1 MPKRTDIHKIML
13 LGAGPVVIGQGCEFD
28 YSGVQACKALKREGY
43 EIVLLNSNPATIMTD
58 TEFADRTYLEPMTP
72 EYLHE
77 IIRRERPDAL
87 LPTLGGQTALNLAM
101 EAWRSGVLKRYHVE
115 LIGADADAIA
125 RAEDRRLFKATMDGI
140 GICSANSD
148 SAHSLKEAMVI
159 ARAIGKWPL
168 IVRPGFTLGGS
179 GGGIAH
185 DEAEF
190 KTIVERGLEA
200 SLNHEVLVE
209 ESLLGWKEYEMEV
222 MCDKRGTSVIVCSI
236 ENMDPM
242 GVHTGDSI
250 TVAPAMTLTDREYQA
265 MREDSL
271 NVMRAIGIQTGGSNV
286 QWAVNPLNGERLI
299 IEMNPRVSRSSALAS
314 KATGFPIAK
323 IAALLAVGYSLDE
336 LRNDIT
342 ENTPACFEP
351 VLDYVVVKM
360 PRFTFEKFPA
370 ANSTLGTQMK
380 AVGEAMSIGRN
391 FNQAFQKAIRSLETG
406 HWGFGLEKKQVEF
419 DQFDD
424 EKIAAEL
431 ARPNA
436 DRVYVLHAAL
446 KRGWPLEKIQELTGF
461 DMFYLRKLSELAVF
475 EATIENTPQ
484 SLRKAK
490 ELGYSDRQL
499 AYALGMD
506 ELRIRAL
513 RKEYGIHPAYGT
525 VDTCAG
531 EFAATTP
538 YYYSTYAEYDE
549 PVRDVAGRK
558 KIMIL
563 GGGPNRIGQ
572 GIEFDCCCCHAVFA
586 LKDAGYE
593 TIMVNSNPETVST
606 DYDTADRLYFEPLTF
621 EDVLNIYEREQCDGV
636 IAQLGGQT
644 PLNLASELE
653 HAGVKIIGTPP
664 ADIDAADDRGVFKE
678 IAKQVGIRQ
687 PASGMASDAEDACR
701 IAAKIGYPVLV
712 RPSFVLG
719 GRAMAIV
726 NQEVALRSYMAEAT
740 RVSEGHPILIDKFL
754 SDAQELDVDCLS
766 DGRETVVGA
775 IMEHVEQA
783 GIHSGDSA
791 CSIPPRDL
799 SEKVLAEIH
808 AASRK
813 LAKALHVVGLMNIQ
827 FAVQHDTL
835 YVIEVNPRASRTV
848 PFASK
853 ATGVPLAKHAALC
866 MAGKTLAE
874 LGFTQSPRIPY
885 SAFKEAV
892 FPFAKFPGV
901 DITLSPEMKSTGEV
915 MGLDIDAA
923 NAYLK
928 SQDAAGNRIPRS
940 GGLFLSIRDS
950 DKSLALPF
958 IKHLAEVHQF
968 EFYATAGTGEMLYA
982 AGIPCHAVFRLA
994 AGRPNLRDLI
1004 LEKKIGW
1011 IVNIPDVGDD
1021 GAKMRSLAIEFG
1033 LPITTTT
1040 AALQM
1045 ATEGLANSAVD
1056 AGRVDIC
1063 SLQEYHRMVA
1073 NAASAR

>member
-28 YSGVQACKALKREGY
+28 YSGVQACKALKKEGY
-43 EIVLLNSNPATIMTD
+43 ELVLLNSNPATVMTD
-58 TEFADRTYLEPMTP
+58 PEFADRTYLEPMTA

-101 EAWRSGVLKRYHVE
+101 EAYHSGVLKRYHVE
-115 LIGADADAIA
+115 LIGANAEAIS
-125 RAEDRRLFKATMDGI
+125 RAEDRRLFKATMDSI
-140 GICSANSD
+140 GIRSANSE
-148 SAHSLKEAMVI
+148 SAHSMKEALVI
-159 ARAIGKWPL
+159 AKAIGKWPL

-185 DEAEF
+185 SEEEF
-190 KTIVERGLEA
+190 RTIVERGLEM
-200 SLNHEVLVE
+200 SLNHEVLIE

-236 ENMDPM
+236 ENLDPM

-265 MREDSL
+265 MRTDSL
-271 NVMRAIGIQTGGSNV
+271 KVMEAIGIQTGGSNV

-323 IAALLAVGYSLDE
+323 IAALLAVGYTLDE
-336 LRNDIT
+336 LLNDIT
-342 ENTPACFEP
+342 KHTPACFEP

-391 FNQAFQKAIRSLETG
+391 FNQAFQKAVRSLETG
-406 HWGFGLEKKQVEF
+406 HFGFGLEPKQEHF
-419 DQFDD
+419 EALDD
-424 EKIAAEL
+424 ETVAAEL

-436 DRVYVLHAAL
+436 DRVYYLHAAL
-446 KRGWPLEKIQELTGF
+446 KRGWPLEHIAELTRI
-461 DMFYLRKLSELAVF
+461 DLFYLRKLAELVAF
-475 EATIENTPQ
+475 EKNITDTPEI
-484 SLRKAK
+484 LRKAK
-490 ELGYSDRQL
+490 EMGYSDRQL
-499 AYALGMD
+499 AYALKSD
-506 ELRIRAL
+506 ELAVRAR
-513 RKEYGIHPAYGT
+513 RKALGILPVYGT

-531 EFAATTP
+531 EFAASTP

-549 PVRDVAGRK
+549 PVHSNSGKK

-572 GIEFDCCCCHAVFA
+572 GIEFDCCCVHAVFA
-586 LKDAGYE
+586 LKAAGYE

-606 DYDTADRLYFEPLTF
+606 DYDTADHLYFEPLTF
-621 EDVLNIYEREQCDGV
+621 EDVLNVYEREQCDGV
-636 IAQLGGQT
+636 IVQLGGQT
-644 PLNLASELE
+644 PLNLASSLE
-653 HAGVKIIGTPP
+653 QAGVKIIGTPP
-664 ADIDAADDRGVFKE
+664 ADIDAADDRGIFKG
-678 IAKQVGIRQ
+678 IAKAAGVRQ
-687 PASGMASDAEDACR
+687 PASGMASTTEDACR
-701 IAAKIGYPVLV
+701 IAAEIGYPVLV

-726 NQEVALRSYMAEAT
+726 NQETTLRSYMVEAT
-740 RVSEGHPILIDKFL
+740 EVSEGHPILIDKFL

-766 DGRETVVGA
+766 DGHDTVIGA

-799 SEKVLAEIH
+799 PQTVLDEIQT
-808 AASRK
+808 ASCR
-813 LAKALHVVGLMNIQ
+813 LARELHVVGLMNIQ
-827 FAVQHDTL
+827 FAVQHGVL

-853 ATGVPLAKHAALC
+853 VTGAPLAKYAALL
-866 MAGKTLAE
+866 MTGATLKE
-874 LGFTQSPRIPY
+874 LGFTKSPKIHY

-892 FPFAKFPGV
+892 FPFVKFPGV

-915 MGLDIDAA
+915 MGIDFDEAS
-923 NAYLK
+923 AYLK

-940 GGLFLSIRDS
+940 GGVFLSIRDA
-950 DKSLALPF
+950 DKQAALPF
-958 IKHLAEVHQF
+958 LQQLAKHDF
-968 EFYATAGTGEMLYA
+968 EFYATAGTGELLYA
-982 AGIPCHAVFRLA
+982 NGIQSHAVFRLS

-1004 LEKKIGW
+1004 IEKKIGW
-1011 IVNIPDVGDD
+1011 IVNIPDIGDD
-1021 GAKMRSLAIEFG
+1021 GAKMRSFAIEFG

-1045 ATEGLANSAVD
+1045 ATEGLVNSVVD
-1056 AGRVDIC
+1056 AGRVDVC
-1063 SLQEYHRMVA
+1063 SLQEYHR
-1073 NAASAR
+1073 

>member
-140 GICSANSD
+140 GIRSANSD

-419 DQFDD
+419 DQLDD

-446 KRGWPLEKIQELTGF
+446 KHGWLLEKIQELN
-461 DMFYLRKLSELAVF
+461 L
-475 EATIENTPQ
+475 
-484 SLRKAK
+484 
-490 ELGYSDRQL
+490 QL
-499 AYALGMD
+499 Q
-506 ELRIRAL
+506 I
-513 RKEYGIHPAYGT
+513 
-525 VDTCAG
+525 
-531 EFAATTP
+531 
-538 YYYSTYAEYDE
+538 
-549 PVRDVAGRK
+549 
-558 KIMIL
+558 
-563 GGGPNRIGQ
+563 
-572 GIEFDCCCCHAVFA
+572 
-586 LKDAGYE
+586 
-593 TIMVNSNPETVST
+593 
-606 DYDTADRLYFEPLTF
+606 
-621 EDVLNIYEREQCDGV
+621 V
-636 IAQLGGQT
+636 I
-644 PLNLASELE
+644 S
-653 HAGVKIIGTPP
+653 
-664 ADIDAADDRGVFKE
+664 
-678 IAKQVGIRQ
+678 IAK
-687 PASGMASDAEDACR
+687 
-701 IAAKIGYPVLV
+701 
-712 RPSFVLG
+712 F
-719 GRAMAIV
+719 
-726 NQEVALRSYMAEAT
+726 
-740 RVSEGHPILIDKFL
+740 
-754 SDAQELDVDCLS
+754 
-766 DGRETVVGA
+766 
-775 IMEHVEQA
+775 
-783 GIHSGDSA
+783 
-791 CSIPPRDL
+791 
-799 SEKVLAEIH
+799 
-808 AASRK
+808 
-813 LAKALHVVGLMNIQ
+813 
-827 FAVQHDTL
+827 
-835 YVIEVNPRASRTV
+835 
-848 PFASK
+848 
-853 ATGVPLAKHAALC
+853 
-866 MAGKTLAE
+866 
-874 LGFTQSPRIPY
+874 
-885 SAFKEAV
+885 
-892 FPFAKFPGV
+892 
-901 DITLSPEMKSTGEV
+901 
-915 MGLDIDAA
+915 
-923 NAYLK
+923 
-928 SQDAAGNRIPRS
+928 
-940 GGLFLSIRDS
+940 
-950 DKSLALPF
+950 
-958 IKHLAEVHQF
+958 
-968 EFYATAGTGEMLYA
+968 
-982 AGIPCHAVFRLA
+982 
-994 AGRPNLRDLI
+994 
-1004 LEKKIGW
+1004 
-1011 IVNIPDVGDD
+1011 
-1021 GAKMRSLAIEFG
+1021 
-1033 LPITTTT
+1033 
-1040 AALQM
+1040 
-1045 ATEGLANSAVD
+1045 
-1056 AGRVDIC
+1056 
-1063 SLQEYHRMVA
+1063 
-1073 NAASAR
+1073 